1 MVKDTYLLTYLLLML
16 LTEYAG
22 KKYIKEV
29 TRLLNLWTQN
39 TPPRSISL
47 KGIFTIPVLLL
58 QKPSKAAKS
67 KDLLNTLERR
77 LQLWERGE
85 SNSLSLEADT
95 NEQKLQ

>member
-1 MVKDTYLLTYLLLML
+1 ML
-16 LTEYAG
+16 LAEHAG